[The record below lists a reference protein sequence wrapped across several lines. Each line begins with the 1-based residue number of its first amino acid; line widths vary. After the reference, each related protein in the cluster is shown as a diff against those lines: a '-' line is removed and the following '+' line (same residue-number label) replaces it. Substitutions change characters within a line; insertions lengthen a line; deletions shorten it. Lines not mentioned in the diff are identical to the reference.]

1 MVNKKINQKI
11 KRIIESYVSI
21 IDLEE
26 TNEVMHLIAD
36 LDTLFREEI

>member
-1 MVNKKINQKI
+1 MLMNLKI
-11 KRIIESYVSI
+11 KRIIESYGSI

-36 LDTLFREEI
+36 LTELFKEEV